1 METAINISGLS
12 KTYQSAENK
21 AVDALNLSISKGS
34 FFGLLGPNG
43 AGKTTTISIMCGL
56 LNADGGRVEILG
68 KKPKEVKSEIGVV
81 PQDIALF
88 EELTARE
95 NLRFFY
101 DMYGIKNTKSSLLID
116 ELLNRFSLE
125 EKADKRVKTFSGGMK
140 RRLNLIAGVM
150 HSPKILFLDEPT
162 VGIDVQSKNVI
173 ADFLK
178 EINQEG
184 MTIVYTSHMMEE
196 AEKLC
201 SHISVID
208 FGKQIIHGKP
218 KELIQNNNCDNL
230 EELFL
235 KLTGRKVRD

>member
-1 METAINISGLS
+1 METAINISNLN
-12 KTYQSAENK
+12 KTYKGSEIK
-21 AVDALNLSISKGS
+21 AVDTLNLNISKGS

-56 LNADGGRVEILG
+56 LNADEGQIKILG
-68 KKPKEVKSEIGVV
+68 KKPKDVKSEIGVV

-101 DMYGIKNTKSSLLID
+101 DMYAIKNTKPSLLID
-116 ELLNRFSLE
+116 ELLCRFSLE

-140 RRLNLIAGVM
+140 RRLNLIAGIM
-150 HSPKILFLDEPT
+150 HSPKVLFLDEPT

-173 ADFLK
+173 AEFLK
-178 EINQEG
+178 EINQSG

-201 SHISVID
+201 SYISVID
-208 FGKQIIHGKP
+208 FGKEIINGKP
-218 KELIQNNNCDNL
+218 KELIQKNDCDNL

-235 KLTGRKVRD
+235 KLTGRRVRD